1 MGILSKNKKKKNAL
15 NGTVKNMHKNLK
27 FTASEQYRLLRTNIK
42 FTLSEDIKCPV
53 IGISSSLRGEGK
65 STTAVN
71 LAYALAKDGS
81 KTLLIDCDLRIP
93 TVGKKVGVN
102 STKGL
107 TNLLLGE
114 AFDVEEWQSPH
125 QSNWYVLTSGET
137 PPNPSEL
144 LGSERMEKLLNRLR
158 EEFDY
163 IVLDLPP
170 VNLVSDAMSVS
181 KFINGMIL
189 VVREGYSDKKSLDLC
204 VRQIKL
210 AGIRVLGCVINDSST
225 MKVGYGHYGKNGKYL
240 P

>member
-1 MGILSKNKKKKNAL
+1 MGILSKNKKKKMSFND
-15 NGTVKNMHKNLK
+15 NVKNMHKNLN

-42 FTLSEDIKCPV
+42 FTLPEDIKCPIV
-53 IGISSSLRGEGK
+53 GVSSSLRGEGK

-71 LAYALAKDGS
+71 LAYALAKEGS

-93 TVGKKVGVN
+93 TISKKTGAD

-107 TNLLLGE
+107 TDLLLGE
-114 AFDVEEWQSPH
+114 SFDVEEWQSVH
-125 QSNWYVLTSGET
+125 QNNTYIITSGKI

-144 LGSERMEKLLNRLR
+144 LGSERMEKLLKRLR
-158 EEFDY
+158 EDFDY

-181 KFINGMIL
+181 KLIDGMIL
-189 VVREGYSDKKSLDLC
+189 VVREAYSDKKSLELC

-210 AGIRVLGCVINDSST
+210 ADIRVLGCVINDSST
-225 MKVGYGHYGKNGKYL
+225 MKVGYGNYGKNGQY
-240 P
+240 